1 MKKGMVDIW
10 KSGVCD
16 VLGAPLLTVHDELDW
31 SVPRTPECQEA
42 IQEVNRLM
50 KQAVP
55 LRVPIETDLES
66 GPNWGEVE

>member
-1 MKKGMVDIW
+1 MLFR
-10 KSGVCD
+10 S
-16 VLGAPLLTVHDELDW
+16 